1 MHNGFPIPRLLLLWA
16 ALVLAPTAPA
26 RSAPPQLPAV
36 IGDGMVLQRET
47 RVPIWGRAAP
57 GEPIT
62 VRFAGQEKRAMA
74 DADGKWRLDLDPLP
88 ASAKPAT
95 LTIAGAETIEVK
107 DVLVGDVWLCS
118 GQSNMQMGLAK
129 SADGE
134 AAVAAADH
142 PSIRLFNVANHIRP
156 PDEDVTGKWAACA
169 PATAARFSAVG
180 YYFGREIHRDVG
192 VPVGLINSSWGAT
205 RGEAWTPADVLRDTP
220 ALRDVLEETPAR
232 TAAIAKSKGDY
243 AQKLAAWEGAAAQA
257 KAAGT
262 TVPERPMPPASLR
275 PQNQPGACYESM
287 IRPLIPFAIKGAIW
301 YQGEANLGSP
311 RYREVL
317 PALIGGYRRAW
328 GQGDFPFGIVQLPNN
343 KPPVETP
350 GDSAWAV
357 TRDAQL
363 HASRA
368 LPNVGLAVTI
378 DIGDA
383 NDGHPKNKKD
393 VGLRLARWALADVY
407 GKAIASSGP
416 TFKSCAIEGVRAT
429 LTFEDVGAGVA
440 TSDGGTE
447 VREVAIAGK
456 DRQWHWATARIVA
469 KERVEVSSPD
479 VPEPVAVRYAWADN
493 PSRANLTNDSGLP
506 ASPFRTDDWR

>member
-1 MHNGFPIPRLLLLWA
+1 MQDLKIPRLLLWV
-16 ALVLAPTAPA
+16 ALVLTPSAQALAAPT
-26 RSAPPQLPAV
+26 RLPAV
-36 IGDGMVLQRET
+36 ISDGMVLQRDA
-47 RVPIWGRAAP
+47 RVPIWGWAEARATV
-57 GEPIT
+57 T
-62 VRFAGQEKRAMA
+62 VRFASQEKRATA
-74 DADGKWRLDLDPLP
+74 DESGKWRVDLDPLP
-88 ASAKPAT
+88 ASAKPTT
-95 LTIAGAETIEVK
+95 LTIDSAETVTVT

-134 AAVAAADH
+134 AAVAAANY

-156 PDEDVTGKWAACA
+156 AGEDVTGKWAACSPGA
-169 PATAARFSAVG
+169 AARFSAVG
-180 YYFGREIHRDVG
+180 YYFGREVHRDLG

-205 RGEAWTPADVLRDTP
+205 RGESWTPRDVLRDAP
-220 ALRDVLEETPAR
+220 ALREVLEETTAR
-232 TAAIAKSKGDY
+232 VAVIAKARADY
-243 AQKLAAWEGAAAQA
+243 ARKLATWEAAAAQA

-262 TVPERPMPPASLR
+262 AAPEKPLPPASLR
-275 PQNQPGACYESM
+275 PQNQPGACYDSM
-287 IRPLIPFAIKGAIW
+287 IRPLVPFAITGAIW

-311 RYREVL
+311 RYRELL

-343 KPPVETP
+343 RPPVEAP

-363 HASRA
+363 HAART
-368 LPNVGLAVTI
+368 LPLVGLAVTI

-393 VGLRLARWALADVY
+393 VGLRLARWALAEVY
-407 GKAIASSGP
+407 RQPVAASGP
-416 TFKSCAIEGVRAT
+416 TFDACAIEAGRVI
-429 LTFEDVGAGVA
+429 LTFEDVGGGLA
-440 TSDGGTE
+440 TTDGGTD

-456 DRQWHWATARIVA
+456 DRKWHRATARIVA
-469 KERVEVSSPD
+469 KERVEVSSAD
-479 VPEPVAVRYAWADN
+479 VPAPAAVRYAWADN